1 MQMGEKIMMELYTM
15 PNGRKYFF
23 NKDDVPAVA
32 VKVKKK
38 TVAKKAAKKKT
49 NKSKKAENK

>member
-1 MQMGEKIMMELYTM
+1 MELYTM
-15 PNGRKYFF
+15 PNGRKYLFH
-23 NKDDVPAVA
+23 KEDAPAVA

-38 TVAKKAAKKKT
+38 TVAKKAAAKKT

>member
-1 MQMGEKIMMELYTM
+1 M

-38 TVAKKAAKKKT
+38 TVAKKAAKKT

>member
-1 MQMGEKIMMELYTM
+1 MMELYTM